1 MADEVDR
8 AQAHEEELR
17 ADAFTARAA
26 KRFHEEPRIVNG
38 KRLCLDCDEPLSKKR
53 LKAAPEAARCV
64 ECQEL
69 REEQD
74 RRKS

>member
-26 KRFHEEPRIVNG
+26 NMFHEKPFWVDGVRAC
-38 KRLCLDCDEPLSKKR
+38 KDCLEPLSKKR
-53 LKAAPEAARCV
+53 LKAAPEAVRCV
-64 ECQEL
+64 ECQKS